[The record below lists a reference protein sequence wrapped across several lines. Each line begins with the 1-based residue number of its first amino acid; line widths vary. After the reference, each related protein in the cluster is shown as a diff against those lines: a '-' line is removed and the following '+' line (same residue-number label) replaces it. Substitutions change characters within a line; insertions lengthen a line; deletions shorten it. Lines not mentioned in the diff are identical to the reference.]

1 MNEIKICP
9 HCKAEN
15 EPFAW
20 CCSSCYSS
28 IENVQ
33 ARPRQSALPPQ
44 QNRTFFSQTQRV
56 SPYDQSSVSQRQK
69 QNPYANQDGIQS
81 RQSPY
86 ANHSINRQAPEPIRQ
101 GYPPQPPQIRRIN
114 PLTGNMNIQQHDR
127 GLQSNNMPKAQHN
140 QTYVQTAGQN
150 IGRYM
155 QPNSE
160 GIHERINNPY
170 VPSAPK
176 ASPLPQKTR
185 QPKETPMP
193 QGAQNLI
200 KGQRVPL
207 PEAAGSTIMFE
218 YADSGK
224 LIPMTIGSF
233 AFIIKNGHEGCEAC
247 MESNASPNIPAI
259 IVPDRNNPKLTV
271 NISSSVKDIEKIIIG
286 FEIAEKSGSCN
297 FSRIDSPAVTV
308 IINGE
313 AKYFIRL
320 EGLLL
325 EKTVIAA
332 EIYLHKGE
340 WKMKTICAGH
350 RENRSEI
357 KSIYGL

>member
-33 ARPRQSALPPQ
+33 ARPRQAALPPQ
-44 QNRTFFSQTQRV
+44 QNRTFFSQAQGV
-56 SPYDQSSVSQRQK
+56 SPYNQSSSRQRQQ
-69 QNPYANQDGIQS
+69 QNPYANQGGIH
-81 RQSPY
+81 RQSPDY
-86 ANHSINRQAPEPIRQ
+86 GQQ
-101 GYPPQPPQIRRIN
+101 GYPLQNPQIRRVN
-114 PLTGNMNIQQHDR
+114 PLTGNMNIQQPDR
-127 GLQSNNMPKAQHN
+127 GLQYNNMHRAQHN
-140 QTYVQTAGQN
+140 QTYIQTAGQN

-155 QPNSE
+155 QPNNE
-160 GIHERINNPY
+160 GIHERIQK
-170 VPSAPK
+170 PSAPK
-176 ASPLPQKTR
+176 VSPPPQKAR

-193 QGAQNLI
+193 YGAQNLI

-207 PEAAGSTIMFE
+207 PEAAAGRTIIFE

-247 MESNASPNIPAI
+247 MKSNASSDTPAI
-259 IVPDRNNPKLTV
+259 IVPDRNNPKLAV
-271 NISSSVKDIEKIIIG
+271 KIFPSAKDIEKIIIG
-286 FEIAEKSGSCN
+286 FEIEEKSGSCN
-297 FSRIDSPAVTV
+297 FSRIESPAVRV
-308 IINGE
+308 IINGK

-332 EIYLHKGE
+332 EIYLQKGE